1 MVQEKKQETPLPPP
15 PLPPPTVLT
24 LADRVREAMRLGLRS
39 IVTAEVSKIDASYQL
54 AERILLTVYDGFR
67 PAEMPADLRVIFRD
81 LHISRDKK
89 VDELTYKVTEDFR
102 VAMGLVEWAIEQG
115 ACEASGA
122 PKTSAVQAQATPAS
136 ETRTPMKVRSK
147 PVAKPHRPRPAAP
160 VRRPTGL
167 GDDKQLLV
175 LRHILEHGPVRTV
188 ALRSAIG
195 MTGQDY
201 HERLK
206 TFLRWARKTGLIE
219 TTGVRFGMTN
229 SPTPALKEYLSK
241 HAAPAR

>member
-1 MVQEKKQETPLPPP
+1 MVQEKKQETPSLPTP
-15 PLPPPTVLT
+15 PPPTVLT

-39 IVTAEVSKIDASYQL
+39 IVTAEVSKIDASYKL
-54 AERILLTVYDGFR
+54 AESILMTVYDGFR

-89 VDELTYKVTEDFR
+89 VEELTYKVTEDFR
-102 VAMGLVEWAIEQG
+102 AAMGLVEWAIEQG
-115 ACEASGA
+115 ACDPAGKQ
-122 PKTSAVQAQATPAS
+122 PPPTPQQEPAAAA
-136 ETRTPMKVRSK
+136 EPAKPVKVRSK